1 MLLNQL
7 SENSKNL
14 FLNLEVFLANV
25 DGEYSESEDR
35 IIRMHCKEMGLEII
49 QYNENVML
57 EDIFK
62 NINSEMTVK
71 EKKIIFIELLAVV
84 FIDGVYDDREKEF
97 IENLRKLLYIPENV
111 GQQAFDMVK
120 KLVDVSLAIESFVE

>member
-120 KLVDVSLAIESFVE
+120 KLVESFVE

>member
-49 QYNENVML
+49 QYNENLRL
-57 EDIFK
+57 EDIIK

-71 EKKIIFIELLAVV
+71 EKKIIFIELLTVV

-111 GQQAFDMVK
+111 GQQAFYMVK
-120 KLVDVSLAIESFVE
+120 KLVDASLAIENFVE

>member
-120 KLVDVSLAIESFVE
+120 KLVDASLAIESFVE